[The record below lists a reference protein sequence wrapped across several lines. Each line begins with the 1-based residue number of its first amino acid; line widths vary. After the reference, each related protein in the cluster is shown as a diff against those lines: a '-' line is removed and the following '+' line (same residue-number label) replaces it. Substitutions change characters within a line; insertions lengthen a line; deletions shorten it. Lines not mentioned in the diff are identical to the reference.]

1 MTDYNYITYIIV
13 QDYCLDILYWSKYDF
28 YIYNITIVT
37 VKTILADEIHSEDI
51 IQPIQGFQFACTLNW
66 NEMWNFNKIAKMKIV

>member
-1 MTDYNYITYIIV
+1 MYVFV
-13 QDYCLDILYWSKYDF
+13 QDYCLDIPYWSKYDF
-28 YIYNITIVT
+28 DLCSSKYNITIVT

-51 IQPIQGFQFACTLNW
+51 IQPIQGFKFTCTLNW